1 MRRAHRHLAV
11 HATVS
16 GILATAMTLLWAAT
30 GAGYFW
36 PMWVWLA
43 LAIPFG
49 LHAALFGAKQVKS
62 RRARA
67 IATHGAISGV
77 ISIALILIWAFSGFG
92 FPWPLIPITVL
103 AALLGLH
110 AALAGIFWRPDEEE
124 LVERV
129 DTLERTRR
137 GALDV
142 QSSELRRIERDLH
155 DGAQARLV
163 ALTMQLGRAEARL
176 EGHPEAAELVRE
188 ARGEASAAI
197 AELRD
202 LARGIAPPVLA
213 DRGLPAAVEAL
224 AARAPIKT
232 SVDAQVD
239 HRPPPVVET
248 AAYFVVAESITNA
261 AKHAGS
267 EARALVT
274 IRDGQHALD
283 IEIADNGTGGAN
295 PAGSGLTGLRHRVEA
310 LDGTLAVTSPE
321 GGGTTIHARLPYG
334 T

>member
-36 PMWVWLA
+36 PMWVWFA

-129 DTLERTRR
+129 DTLE
-137 GALDV
+137 
-142 QSSELRRIERDLH
+142 
-155 DGAQARLV
+155 
-163 ALTMQLGRAEARL
+163 
-176 EGHPEAAELVRE
+176 
-188 ARGEASAAI
+188 
-197 AELRD
+197 
-202 LARGIAPPVLA
+202 
-213 DRGLPAAVEAL
+213 
-224 AARAPIKT
+224 
-232 SVDAQVD
+232 
-239 HRPPPVVET
+239 
-248 AAYFVVAESITNA
+248 
-261 AKHAGS
+261 
-267 EARALVT
+267 
-274 IRDGQHALD
+274 
-283 IEIADNGTGGAN
+283 
-295 PAGSGLTGLRHRVEA
+295 
-310 LDGTLAVTSPE
+310 
-321 GGGTTIHARLPYG
+321 
-334 T
+334 